1 MKNKNLTTGEIL
13 EIKRKLIIKFET
25 CIVATFADRPQMKKA
40 FMVKQFWK
48 AVLKTKI
55 KISFH
60 DYDDNEPPHTQK
72 KLQNFRYSPCNTI
85 FWYFFTS
92 GKKYH
97 SYEPFPGEMIIQC
110 QRRNYN
116 PRFDRFWVFLEVILF
131 SYIYR
136 PWNIN
141 YCITYNSQ
149 ETENIYKA
157 K

>member
-1 MKNKNLTTGEIL
+1 MIMMT
-13 EIKRKLIIKFET
+13 
-25 CIVATFADRPQMKKA
+25 M
-40 FMVKQFWK
+40 
-48 AVLKTKI
+48 
-55 KISFH
+55 SH
-60 DYDDNEPPHTQK
+60 HTHKK

-97 SYEPFPGEMIIQC
+97 SYEPFLGEMIIQC

-131 SYIYR
+131 SYIYG

-141 YCITYNSQ
+141 YWITYNSQ
-149 ETENIYKA
+149 ETENIWNYLTKTWGTCEKA
-157 K
+157 VLLKRKNLKYLGKRQRYLWVETCYLLYNFNKISWVK

>member
-25 CIVATFADRPQMKKA
+25 CIVATFADRPHIKKA

-60 DYDDNEPPHTQK
+60 DYDESEPPQK
-72 KLQNFRYSPCNTI
+72 KTTSDAVHAIII
-85 FWYFFTS
+85 FDICFTS

-97 SYEPFPGEMIIQC
+97 SYEPFLGEIIIQY

-131 SYIYR
+131 CYIHG

-141 YCITYNSQ
+141 YWITYKSQ
-149 ETENIYKA
+149 ETENIYKT